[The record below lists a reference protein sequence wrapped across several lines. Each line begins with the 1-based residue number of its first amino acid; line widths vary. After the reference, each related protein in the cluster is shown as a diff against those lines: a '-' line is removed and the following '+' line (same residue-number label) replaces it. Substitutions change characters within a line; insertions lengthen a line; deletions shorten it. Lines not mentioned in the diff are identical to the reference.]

1 MKKLFGSGVVFLIIL
16 LFITYLPNS
25 GFSSSGIGTTT
36 GNFLN
41 MNFSPRAMG
50 MGEAFCALADDVSAM
65 HWNPAGLAFVFNP
78 ELETMHTFWLGNISH
93 EFLGYIHPISL
104 GTLGINVSYLHMGKM
119 DKIIQGVTQGKFNV
133 YDIYG
138 GLAYGLPVSKSFCFG
153 FNLMGLE
160 SRIDRNKASA
170 FSSDVGIMLSTPNR
184 TFSFGLVEI
193 GRAHV

>member
-1 MKKLFGSGVVFLIIL
+1 MNKLFRPGIIFLIIL
-16 LFITYLPNS
+16 LFIAYLPNS
-25 GFSSSGIGTTT
+25 VFSSSGIGTTT

-104 GTLGINVSYLHMGKM
+104 GTIGVSASYLHMGRM
-119 DKIIQGVTQGKFNV
+119 NKIRQGTAQGKFNV

-153 FNLMGLE
+153 FNVMG
-160 SRIDRNKASA
+160 
-170 FSSDVGIMLSTPNR
+170 
-184 TFSFGLVEI
+184 
-193 GRAHV
+193 